1 MRRFSA
7 SLQSSIATAEWV
19 NPHAPAGDWLAVGLG
34 PLCISCMHFLPGAGA
49 LHALDPIEP
58 VPAEEWDLPEP
69 CKALLRACEEKTTR
83 HVGKGERLDFPE
95 DAFAFVSM
103 ENVLDHV
110 QDPAAVMREARRVLE
125 PGGCLLLTV
134 NTFSLFG
141 QMRYRVTSPRLSR
154 STFVRAHPH
163 RFSSDEVIK
172 TVTDAGFDVMRSDA
186 PSRMTAIAGRH
197 FRLRLLAR

>member
-1 MRRFSA
+1 MASVSVERWQEAQDAEQGFWLKKKGRMRRFSA

-134 NTFSLFG
+134 T
-141 QMRYRVTSPRLSR
+141 RSR
-154 STFVRAHPH
+154 CS
-163 RFSSDEVIK
+163 
-172 TVTDAGFDVMRSDA
+172 
-186 PSRMTAIAGRH
+186 GRCDIG
-197 FRLRLLAR
+197 